1 MASRDGGQKSTDND
15 TRDRVLNAAL
25 HVFSERGFDAA
36 TLREITEAAGANI
49 AAVNYYFRSKDALIR
64 EVLETFTRPGIEGRI
79 AALDACER
87 AAADGRPDLEDV
99 IEALVRPMV
108 QLSHDRRGG
117 RAMIRLLMQTRALP
131 RPQTV
136 SFFSEELDPLV
147 HRFVDALARAAPEL
161 GRPAV
166 FWRYN
171 FALGAV
177 MQVLTDSDPKTRRLA
192 RLSDGLCDTDDDE
205 AIIAQLVAFI
215 SAGFR
220 APSRTRVRSSA
231 ARVRAP
237 A

>member
-1 MASRDGGQKSTDND
+1 MASRTAQKSADTD
-15 TRDRVLNAAL
+15 TRERILNAAL

-36 TLREITEAAGANI
+36 TLREITEAADANI

-64 EVLETFTRPGIEGRI
+64 EVLETFTRPGIAGRI
-79 AALDACER
+79 AALDACEQE
-87 AAADGRPDLEDV
+87 AADGAPELESV
-99 IEALVRPMV
+99 VEALVRPMV

-136 SFFSEELDPLV
+136 SFFSEELDPLI
-147 HRFVDALARAAPEL
+147 HRFVDALARALPDLERADI
-161 GRPAV
+161 

-192 RLSDGLCDTDDDE
+192 RLSDGLCDTDDDD
-205 AIIAQLVAFI
+205 AIIAHLVTFI
-215 SAGFR
+215 AAGFR
-220 APSRTRVRSSA
+220 APSRVRGRA
-231 ARVRAP
+231 GGARPRGESR
-237 A
+237 